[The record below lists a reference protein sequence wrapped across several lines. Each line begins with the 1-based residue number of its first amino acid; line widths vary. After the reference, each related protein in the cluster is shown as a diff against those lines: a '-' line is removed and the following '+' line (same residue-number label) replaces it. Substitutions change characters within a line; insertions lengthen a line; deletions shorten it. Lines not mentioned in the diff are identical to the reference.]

1 MTASNEGG
9 TGTLQGPSGVG
20 PMQSVKLSFLPL
32 WLLPFHSALQL
43 SEQVTTSWEL
53 SSVPLFSQSP
63 RDFCYNLQENL
74 HFASPRTPLILRL
87 LPYPGYLKAQ

>member
-1 MTASNEGG
+1 MTAAKEGG

-20 PMQSVKLSFLPL
+20 PIQSVKVSFLPQ

-43 SEQVTTSWEL
+43 SKLVTTSWEL

-63 RDFCYNLQENL
+63 RDSCYNLQETL
-74 HFASPRTPLILRL
+74 HFVSPRPQPQAF
-87 LPYPGYLKAQ
+87 PYPEYLKAQ